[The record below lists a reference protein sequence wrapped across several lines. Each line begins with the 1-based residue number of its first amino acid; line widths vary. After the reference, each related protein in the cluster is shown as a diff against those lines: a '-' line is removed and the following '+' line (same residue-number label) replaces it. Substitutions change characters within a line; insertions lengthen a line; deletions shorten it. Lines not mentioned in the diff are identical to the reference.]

1 MPHCLCP
8 RCFRDVP
15 TRRHL
20 RRQDPE
26 RRQTG
31 RSPRGAAREVRTG
44 RESEDGTGPRP
55 LHPCRAPVAGHRG
68 DAMKALALTVMLAL
82 GVLVAPLAAQAQAPA
97 TIRRI
102 GMLSSGV
109 VSPERTRYVEAFLHS
124 LRDLGWVE
132 GQNLA
137 FAYRSAEGQAE
148 RLPDLAAELVRLQ
161 VEVM

>member
-1 MPHCLCP
+1 M
-8 RCFRDVP
+8 
-15 TRRHL
+15 T
-20 RRQDPE
+20 
-26 RRQTG
+26 
-31 RSPRGAAREVRTG
+31 ARV
-44 RESEDGTGPRP
+44 
-55 LHPCRAPVAGHRG
+55 LLVI
-68 DAMKALALTVMLAL
+68 LAL
-82 GVLVAPLAAQAQAPA
+82 GVLVAPLAAQAQQPA

-161 VEVM
+161 VEVMVTVGGTTVTRAANEATNTIPIVMGGVADP